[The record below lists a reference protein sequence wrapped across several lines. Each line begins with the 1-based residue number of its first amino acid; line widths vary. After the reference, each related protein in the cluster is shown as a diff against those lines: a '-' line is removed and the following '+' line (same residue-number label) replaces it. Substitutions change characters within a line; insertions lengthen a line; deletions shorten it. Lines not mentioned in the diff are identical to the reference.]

1 MKLNTSF
8 SVTRNG
14 QSETSK
20 KHDAVRKKTM
30 PVAFQVTTITL
41 ITIILFFIVSKQFQ
55 KSKNQVVV
63 PLPPRPVPSLEIPL
77 PLKIAALGQHRSQWP
92 QLYSF

>member
-8 SVTRNG
+8 SVARNG
-14 QSETSK
+14 PSEASK
-20 KHDAVRKKTM
+20 NHDAVRKKTM
-30 PVAFQVTTITL
+30 PVAFQLMTIIL
-41 ITIILFFIVSKQFQ
+41 ITIILFFLVSQQFQ
-55 KSKNQVVV
+55 KSKKQVVV

-77 PLKIAALGQHRSQWP
+77 PLKIAVLDQHSIQWP

>member
-8 SVTRNG
+8 SVARNG

-30 PVAFQVTTITL
+30 PVAFQVMTIFF
-41 ITIILFFIVSKQFQ
+41 ITIILFFLVSKQLQ
-55 KSKNQVVV
+55 KSKKQVVI
-63 PLPPRPVPSLEIPL
+63 PLPPRPVPTLEIPL
-77 PLKIAALGQHRSQWP
+77 PLKIAVLDQHSIQWP
-92 QLYSF
+92 